1 MIDTGRWSR
10 ASQRIRQNYGSD
22 RRKHYRSGIAI
33 VELALVLPV
42 FMAISLATIDTCRV
56 IYVRHSAK
64 IAAFECARIGVIPG
78 ATSAD
83 LQAQCDAIMTE
94 RGLKDYSYWLSKEL
108 QLLNRGDLLK
118 VTVRIPADTNWFNH
132 SWFYKD
138 SNFDESVT
146 IMVD

>member
-1 MIDTGRWSR
+1 MIETGQWSCAR
-10 ASQRIRQNYGSD
+10 EKARQICCRD
-22 RRKHYRSGIAI
+22 RNRHDRSGIAI

-42 FMAISLATIDTCRV
+42 FVAIALATIDTCRV

-64 IAAFECARIGVIPG
+64 IAAYECARIGVVPG

-83 LQAQCDAIMTE
+83 LQAQCDAIMTK
-94 RGLKDYSYWLSKEL
+94 RGLKDYSYWLSQGLES
-108 QLLNRGDLLK
+108 LNRGELLK
-118 VTVRIPADTNWFNH
+118 VTIRIPADTNWFNL
-132 SWFYKD
+132 SWFYKG